1 MKRKPNYLKHLLQWG
16 VLAAI
21 AGTVLWAKLSDKP
34 VDVEAYCP
42 FGGLQAFGTYVVNN
56 SLACSMS
63 MLQIMMGLVLA
74 VGVILF
80 SKLFCGYL
88 CPLGT
93 VGEWMGRAGKKLHLQ
108 VDVPSGSV
116 VDKLLRVVKY
126 VLLFTILYFTL
137 SSSELFCKKLDP
149 FYAVATGFKGEIVL
163 WMSLTS
169 LTLLLLGG
177 FVVKMFWCK
186 YICPLGAVSNI
197 FKFTLLFVIAA
208 LGGWAL
214 GALGVAN
221 AWVWTI
227 GGACLAAYIVEIAK
241 MRSCTFP
248 LMYIRRDLN
257 TCNNCGLCEKK
268 CPYQLPIHDYVKV
281 KHVDCTLCGNCIGAC
296 AKDALQVNGRRSLRW
311 VPGLLAV
318 VLFFLAIWLGSTMEL
333 PTIDEKW
340 GDYEKVENLQT
351 FEMEG
356 LQTIKCFGSSK
367 AFSAKMQAVQGVYG
381 VKTFVRRHGVE
392 VLYDPAATD
401 TLKIQAA
408 IFAPTLRKYAMP
420 GEQVPVLDV
429 VKLGVEGLHD
439 RMDMIYFGMV
449 LQKIEGV
456 YGFTSEF
463 ACPVDVT
470 VYVDPAA
477 GITEKMFGEAID
489 AKELIIPAKEGEK
502 VIPMHTVL
510 KTYAVAGQ
518 VSREEFAQVMFR
530 DVEKLAGRFV
540 ANLEKWGDDEQFP
553 KAVYEMVFPG
563 IEKMPIRN
571 AFPYFKSFLSC
582 TDGIVSVDFVLRD
595 MKPVMRIHYVKSIW
609 DDAKLWKEVFQTEK
623 WTLRMADGTFKEA
636 DPRLKFTNPGK
647 TVGE

>member
-1 MKRKPNYLKHLLQWG
+1 
-16 VLAAI
+16 
-21 AGTVLWAKLSDKP
+21 
-34 VDVEAYCP
+34 
-42 FGGLQAFGTYVVNN
+42 
-56 SLACSMS
+56 
-63 MLQIMMGLVLA
+63 
-74 VGVILF
+74 
-80 SKLFCGYL
+80 
-88 CPLGT
+88 
-93 VGEWMGRAGKKLHLQ
+93 
-108 VDVPSGSV
+108 
-116 VDKLLRVVKY
+116 
-126 VLLFTILYFTL
+126 
-137 SSSELFCKKLDP
+137 
-149 FYAVATGFKGEIVL
+149 
-163 WMSLTS
+163 
-169 LTLLLLGG
+169 
-177 FVVKMFWCK
+177 
-186 YICPLGAVSNI
+186 
-197 FKFTLLFVIAA
+197 
-208 LGGWAL
+208 
-214 GALGVAN
+214 
-221 AWVWTI
+221 
-227 GGACLAAYIVEIAK
+227 

-595 MKPVMRIHYVKSIW
+595 MKPVMRIRYVKSMW
-609 DDAKLWKEVFQTEK
+609 DDAKLWKEVFQAEK

-636 DPRLKFTNPGK
+636 DPRLKFTTEGK
-647 TVGE
+647 TVEE

>member
-1 MKRKPNYLKHLLQWG
+1 M
-16 VLAAI
+16 
-21 AGTVLWAKLSDKP
+21 LWANFSEKP

-42 FGGLQAFGTYVVNN
+42 FGGLQAFGTYLVNN

-108 VDVPSGSV
+108 VEVPSGSI

-186 YICPLGAVSNI
+186 YICPLGAASNI

-208 LGGWAL
+208 LGGWIL
-214 GALGVAN
+214 GMLGVAD
-221 AWVWTI
+221 AWIWTI
-227 GGACLAAYIVEIAK
+227 GGACLAAYVVEIVK
-241 MRSCTFP
+241 MRSCVFP
-248 LMYIRRDLN
+248 LMYIERDIR

-281 KHVDCTLCGNCIGAC
+281 KHVDCTLCGNCIGSC
-296 AKDALQVNGRRSLRW
+296 TKDALQVNGRRSLRW

-318 VLFFLAIWLGSTMEL
+318 VLFFIAVWMGSTMEL

-340 GDYEKVENLQT
+340 GDYEQVENLQT

-367 AFSAKMQAVQGVYG
+367 AFSAKMQTVSGVYG

-392 VLYDPAATD
+392 VLFDPAKTD

-408 IFAPTLRKYAMP
+408 IFAPPLRKYAMP
-420 GEQVPVLDV
+420 GENVPMLDV

-439 RMDMIYFGMV
+439 KMDMVYFGAI
-449 LQKIEGV
+449 LRNIDGIC
-456 YGFTSEF
+456 GFD
-463 ACPVDVT
+463 AQYDCPVAVT
-470 VYVDPAA
+470 LYVDPSAAIPEKMLRDSIEVKEAHMLAHGGKVRVIPVHYQLKSYDPAA
-477 GITEKMFGEAID
+477 GRIGRREFLDLMFEQTRDLSAPFKHNTETYGD
-489 AKELIIPAKEGEK
+489 AAK
-502 VIPMHTVL
+502 
-510 KTYAVAGQ
+510 Y
-518 VSREEFAQVMFR
+518 
-530 DVEKLAGRFV
+530 
-540 ANLEKWGDDEQFP
+540 P
-553 KAVYEMVFPG
+553 KGVYEVECRG
-563 IEKMPIRN
+563 IEKPLIKRS
-571 AFPYFKSFLSC
+571 FPYFRGFLSLKE
-582 TDGIVSVDFVLRD
+582 GITRLDVALNDEEVPVLRI
-595 MKPVMRIHYVKSIW
+595 VYVKSMW
-609 DDAKLWKEVFQTEK
+609 DDAKIWNELLNAKVWPVKYK
-623 WTLRMADGTFKEA
+623 DGTLKDEE
-636 DPRLKFTNPGK
+636 PKFTFRTEGH
-647 TVGE
+647 TL

>member
-1 MKRKPNYLKHLLQWG
+1 
-16 VLAAI
+16 
-21 AGTVLWAKLSDKP
+21 
-34 VDVEAYCP
+34 
-42 FGGLQAFGTYVVNN
+42 
-56 SLACSMS
+56 
-63 MLQIMMGLVLA
+63 
-74 VGVILF
+74 
-80 SKLFCGYL
+80 
-88 CPLGT
+88 
-93 VGEWMGRAGKKLHLQ
+93 
-108 VDVPSGSV
+108 
-116 VDKLLRVVKY
+116 
-126 VLLFTILYFTL
+126 
-137 SSSELFCKKLDP
+137 
-149 FYAVATGFKGEIVL
+149 
-163 WMSLTS
+163 
-169 LTLLLLGG
+169 
-177 FVVKMFWCK
+177 
-186 YICPLGAVSNI
+186 
-197 FKFTLLFVIAA
+197 
-208 LGGWAL
+208 
-214 GALGVAN
+214 
-221 AWVWTI
+221 
-227 GGACLAAYIVEIAK
+227 
-241 MRSCTFP
+241 
-248 LMYIRRDLN
+248 
-257 TCNNCGLCEKK
+257 
-268 CPYQLPIHDYVKV
+268 
-281 KHVDCTLCGNCIGAC
+281 
-296 AKDALQVNGRRSLRW
+296 
-311 VPGLLAV
+311 
-318 VLFFLAIWLGSTMEL
+318 
-333 PTIDEKW
+333 
-340 GDYEKVENLQT
+340 
-351 FEMEG
+351 MEG

-553 KAVYEMVFPG
+553 KAV
-563 IEKMPIRN
+563 R
-571 AFPYFKSFLSC
+571 
-582 TDGIVSVDFVLRD
+582 DGIPRHRED
-595 MKPVMRIHYVKSIW
+595 
-609 DDAKLWKEVFQTEK
+609 
-623 WTLRMADGTFKEA
+623 A
-636 DPRLKFTNPGK
+636 DPQCVPLFQELPFVYGRHRVRGFRPAGYETRDAYPLCEVD
-647 TVGE
+647 VGRREAVERGFPDRKMDAAHG